1 MFSLIWK
8 KYLPVIIILLK
19 RVKDTEQ
26 TLPMNVSDF
35 ERASGGK
42 KVKFSFSKLEINN
55 GKLNTQIKN
64 PEIATDL
71 AQVLIAH
78 SKAFEVLTDL
88 KLNFSLTNDC
98 VLTIKNIEEVL
109 EVEEE
114 ETQSETSPEVNEE
127 NTDEATAETSPEEI
141 EAKESVD

>member
-26 TLPMNVSDF
+26 NLPMNVSDF

-71 AQVLIAH
+71 AQVLITH

-98 VLTIKNIEEVL
+98 VLTIKNIEEVP

-114 ETQSETSPEVNEE
+114 TETETTSEVNEE
-127 NTDEATAETSPEEI
+127 NVEEATAETSPEEI
-141 EAKESVD
+141 EAKESVE

>member
-19 RVKDTEQ
+19 KVKQEEQ
-26 TLPMNVSDF
+26 SLPMNVSDF

-42 KVKFSFSKLEINN
+42 KVKFSFNSLEINN
-55 GKLNTQIKN
+55 GKLNTQIKC
-64 PEIATDL
+64 PEIAKDL
-71 AQVLIAH
+71 AQVLLQTPKSIELLA
-78 SKAFEVLTDL
+78 DL

-98 VLTIKNIEEVL
+98 VLTFKTL

-114 ETQSETSPEVNEE
+114 VEEEVNETE
-127 NTDEATAETSPEEI
+127 EETTAEEVAEKQT
-141 EAKESVD
+141 VD